1 MLELKNIQT
10 ATCLEDIEVLDCN
23 IKEHLDPPKNSQ
35 YHPILGF
42 LELKEGEANLHA
54 QDKWIKVKFRHE
66 GQEREIR
73 SLAERRSVSLAR
85 IKNIYKPKNPK
96 EPQILILDVIFFSS
110 PLKYGDREIAINDS
124 FNAKLKMYKP
134 SKEPLKKI
142 CTLEINKESYFIISS
157 PKILEDIKRPSKK
170 PKDSEKEKEKEETSY
185 LLYANDL
192 VLGIKEEEK
201 AWAQDVE
208 RVEEVRDDRLI
219 LVQGTLE
226 FKDRTIQ
233 VIYKQLLA
241 NQDTGNYLRVWE
253 DYLVAACHDVL
264 EKVRSFHYQEIKQV
278 EHTGAG
284 KVKITLENT
293 QHLKEGDLL
302 CLCEKIPKELEELQK
317 INLEDKQAVLE
328 FMTKEDKRSQDQN
341 TTGNKNAQLEIKY
354 IEPGKVEV
362 QTNQGLEQLRGRFL
376 SVDYQGDKSQFN
388 RQYKAL
394 KKAQEGKSA
403 NPNLFLVLDIESK
416 NETSQGDLKNL
427 LESMHAQ
434 PILALSQKV
443 KDKIFKNPPTKTQEK
458 AIKIALNTPDIAIIQ
473 GPPGTGK
480 TTVINAI
487 CERLYEQAS
496 TQDLK
501 GLVLV
506 CAHGHDATENVQG
519 RINIGGLPTQ
529 KFGEKQGEDDGGDH
543 ALQEFLEKIAN
554 NAKSQ
559 IQDFSQ
565 KELIYK
571 LEKALNQYKQ
581 APLTALAFLEW
592 VGQEYRFVLDD
603 AKDAKLQD
611 KWEGLKTQFSPK
623 PYDICQLAPIYAIRT
638 LQESFNDDG
647 LVRHQEFLLSPF
659 KEALNKEEKEL
670 LQATQPDFKKLQA
683 LRQRLLEQ
691 CAPKPHFSRAKCNED
706 VIDFA
711 NTLLDK
717 LKNFT
722 TTDKIS
728 QILLEYV
735 QNLKPDINMRSFLA
749 DYGFVFASTT
759 GQVEKA
765 LNAKAKR
772 AFNDKEDRRYFDTV
786 IIDEAARIL
795 PLDLLLVMVR
805 ARKRIILV
813 GDHRQLPPI
822 IEDKILDKIKGGK
835 DEEVRAEIEDQIKN
849 SIFGKL
855 KERAKELEAIDG
867 KERQVTLD
875 QQYRTHPSL
884 AQLVSAVFYEPYK
897 EGYKSP
903 LDAIHFKHPLI
914 EGKPCAWVDVSGRE
928 EKVGTS
934 WMCKTEAKRILELYK
949 EFYQQAPDL
958 SYGIITFYK
967 EQKKVL
973 CEEFKKLENLNTL
986 ESCGK
991 LRIGTID
998 AFQGMEFDIV
1008 ILSMVRSYFSEFLK
1022 DPHRLC
1028 VAMSRQKKALVVVG
1042 DFKFF
1047 DKPQTKEQAPGIY
1060 AFIELC
1066 KQEGKIYENSK

>member
-10 ATCLEDIEVLDCN
+10 ATCLKDIEVLDCN
-23 IKEHLDPPKNSQ
+23 IKEHLEPPKNIQ
-35 YHPILGF
+35 YRPILGF
-42 LELKEGEANLHA
+42 LDFEKGELHA
-54 QDKWIKVKFRHE
+54 QDKWIKVKFCHK
-66 GQEREIR
+66 GQEREVR
-73 SLAERRSVSLAR
+73 DFGQRRPVSLAR
-85 IKNIYKPKNPK
+85 IKNIHKPKNPK
-96 EPQILILDVIFFSS
+96 EHQILILDVIFFRE
-110 PLKYGDREIAINDS
+110 PLKYEDREIAINDS
-124 FNAKLKMYKP
+124 FNTKLKEYNH
-134 SKEPLKKI
+134 SRETLKEI
-142 CTLEINKESYFIISS
+142 CTLEINKKSYFIISR
-157 PKILEDIKRPSKK
+157 PNVLEDIKRPLKKSKDSKK
-170 PKDSEKEKEKEETSY
+170 EGEKEEEAFRETSY
-185 LLYANDL
+185 FLYANGL

-208 RVEEVRDDRLI
+208 CIGEVQDDRLI
-219 LVQGTLE
+219 LVEGALE
-226 FKDRTIQ
+226 FKDHTTQAIR
-233 VIYKQLLA
+233 KQLLA
-241 NQDTGNYLRVWE
+241 NQDTGNYLSVWE
-253 DYLVAACHDVL
+253 DYLVADCNDVL
-264 EKVRSFHYQEIKQV
+264 EKVRSFHCQEIKQIKHIGV
-278 EHTGAG
+278 E
-284 KVKITLENT
+284 KVEITLENT
-293 QHLKEGDLL
+293 QNLKKGDLL
-302 CLCEKIPKELEELQK
+302 CLHEKIPNELDELQK
-317 INLEDKQAVLE
+317 INLEDKQAVLK
-328 FMTKEDKRSQDQN
+328 FMSREDKGLQEQSIL
-341 TTGNKNAQLEIKY
+341 KNIDIVEF
-354 IEPGKVEV
+354 GKVEAE
-362 QTNQGLEQLRGRFL
+362 TKQGLEKLRGRFL
-376 SVDYQGDKSQFN
+376 SVDYQGKKSQFN

-416 NETSQGDLKNL
+416 NETSQEDLKNIL
-427 LESMHAQ
+427 TSIHAQ

-487 CERLYEQAS
+487 CERLYEEAS

-519 RINIGGLPTQ
+519 RINVGSLPTQ
-529 KFGEKQGEDDGGDH
+529 KFGEKQGKEDEEGNH

-554 NAKSQ
+554 NAKAQ

-565 KELIYK
+565 KELINK

-581 APLTALAFLEW
+581 APLALAFLEL
-592 VGQEYRFVLDD
+592 VGQECRSVLNL
-603 AKDAKLQD
+603 DAKLQD
-611 KWEGLKTQFSPK
+611 KWESLKTQFSPK
-623 PYDICQLAPIYAIRT
+623 PHDIGQLAPIYAIRT
-638 LQESFNDDG
+638 LQESFCDDG
-647 LVRHQEFLLSPF
+647 LVRHQEFLYSPF
-659 KEALNKEEKEL
+659 KEALDEKEKEL

-683 LRQRLLEQ
+683 LRQRLLER
-691 CAPKPHFSRAKCNED
+691 CTPKPHFSRAKCNED

-717 LKNFT
+717 LKSRT
-722 TTDKIS
+722 PTDKIS

-735 QNLKPDINMRSFLA
+735 NKLENSTNMRSFLT
-749 DYGFVFASTT
+749 DYSFVFASTT

-765 LNAKAKR
+765 LNAKAKQV
-772 AFNDKEDRRYFDTV
+772 FNDKEDRRYFDTV
-786 IIDEAARIL
+786 IVDEAARIL

-805 ARKRIILV
+805 ATKRIILV

-822 IEDKILDKIKGGK
+822 IEDKILDKIKSGK
-835 DEEVRAEIEDQIKN
+835 DEEARAEIEDQIKS

-867 KERQVTLD
+867 KERQITLN
-875 QQYRTHPSL
+875 QQYRTHPIL
-884 AQLVSAVFYEPYK
+884 GQLVSKVFYEPYA

-903 LDAIHFKHPLI
+903 LDATHFKHPLI
-914 EGKPCAWVDVSGRE
+914 EGKPCAWVDVPKSD
-928 EKVGTS
+928 EKEGIS
-934 WMCKTEAKRILELYK
+934 WMSKTEAKRILELYK
-949 EFYQQAPDL
+949 EFYQQAPNL

-967 EQKKVL
+967 AQKETLYK
-973 CEEFKKLENLNTL
+973 EFEKLENFNAL

-1008 ILSMVRSYFSEFLK
+1008 FLSMVRSYFSEFLK

-1028 VAMSRQKKALVVVG
+1028 VAMSRQKKALIVVG
-1042 DFKFF
+1042 NFKFF
-1047 DKPQTKEQAPGIY
+1047 DQSQTKEQAPGIY

-1066 KQEGKIYENSK
+1066 KQEGRIYENSK